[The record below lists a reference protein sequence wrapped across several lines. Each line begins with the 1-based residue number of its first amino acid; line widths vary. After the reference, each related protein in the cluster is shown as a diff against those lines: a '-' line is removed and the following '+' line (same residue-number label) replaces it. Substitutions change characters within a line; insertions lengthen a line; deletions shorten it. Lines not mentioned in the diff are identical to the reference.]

1 MANEIIILNMLSFG
15 VSITELADALLL
27 DEEEMVEKLNS
38 EMSIMDNFKVMMAIS
53 ENTRRRERA

>member
-27 DEEEMVEKLNS
+27 DDEEMVEKLNS

-53 ENTRRRERA
+53 EIIRRRERA

>member
-27 DEEEMVEKLNS
+27 DEEKMVEKLNS

-53 ENTRRRERA
+53 EITQRRERA

>member
-53 ENTRRRERA
+53 EIIRRRERA